1 MTAYQITSMM
11 EGVVQRGTATVVK
24 EVGKPIAGKTGT
36 TNDEKDAWFIG
47 FSPDLV
53 VGVYLGYDK
62 PRHLGRGATGGVLA
76 APIVRDFMKMALAD
90 KPAVP
95 FRVPAGIK
103 LIRIDAKSGMR
114 AGPGDQRVILE
125 AFKPGTAPPDNY
137 SVIGVTDADGRP
149 LGVSPEADRG
159 VRTGTRAVLTATR
172 RALCARAHPGGA
184 SIHHSPSSHLISP
197 TQTAGMMRS
206 AADAAP
212 RMPLRLAPAL
222 PAQPSPKCGRGERR
236 PAMVRRQPPC
246 RPSLVALLSSFRTAP
261 FVPAAP
267 FGAASR
273 PSCSHRP
280 GEGPVERRQAHSSL
294 PSRLRGA
301 ISRACEARTVPL
313 QPGRPLG
320 APPWRFSAGDP
331 RCRLRQWHRSRP
343 AICPLP
349 GHQARRAG
357 SRTSRA
363 AVSRRKPQDATPR
376 SACRIV
382 SGDAPHER
390 GYESCVT

>member
-1 MTAYQITSMM
+1 MRIAAGAPGAHPRSLQARHRAARQLF
-11 EGVVQRGTATVVK
+11 GHRLPTATAVRSASRPR
-24 EVGKPIAGKTGT
+24 PIAPCG
-36 TNDEKDAWFIG
+36 
-47 FSPDLV
+47 
-53 VGVYLGYDK
+53 
-62 PRHLGRGATGGVLA
+62 
-76 APIVRDFMKMALAD
+76 
-90 KPAVP
+90 PA
-95 FRVPAGIK
+95 
-103 LIRIDAKSGMR
+103 
-114 AGPGDQRVILE
+114 
-125 AFKPGTAPPDNY
+125 
-137 SVIGVTDADGRP
+137 
-149 LGVSPEADRG
+149 
-159 VRTGTRAVLTATR
+159 RAVLTANP
-172 RALCARAHPGGA
+172 AAPCPRAHPGGA

-236 PAMVRRQPPC
+236 PAGVATTASVSTFARCLALVISNRTFRSRSTLRR
-246 RPSLVALLSSFRTAP
+246 AL
-261 FVPAAP
+261 
-267 FGAASR
+267 R

-301 ISRACEARTVPL
+301 ISRACEARTVPVATGT
-313 QPGRPLG
+313 PSG

-357 SRTSRA
+357 SWTSRA

-390 GYESCVT
+390 D